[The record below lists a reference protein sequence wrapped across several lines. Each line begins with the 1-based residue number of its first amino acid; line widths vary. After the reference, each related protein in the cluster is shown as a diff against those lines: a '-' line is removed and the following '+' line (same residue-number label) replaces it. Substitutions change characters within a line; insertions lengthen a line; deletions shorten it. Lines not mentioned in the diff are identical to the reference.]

1 MQDAPALT
9 EIRAELDALDD
20 EIHALLMRRAAAV
33 ARLAASAAK
42 PAGTVLRPGR
52 EAAILRRLLARH
64 SGPLPRVALVR
75 IWREVFASSI
85 AQQGGLS
92 VAVPPEIPVGRLA
105 LEHFGAGTALKPQPS
120 LAAALAAVSAKA
132 AAAAVLPWPR
142 EGDEAGQE
150 WWMRLDGTLQ
160 VVARLPFLAAGTP
173 PLEAAIV
180 ALHPADDSGADMCLF
195 RIESAGE
202 EGRATIAARHP
213 GARVLAMRRDAG
225 LTRTLLEGPEVP
237 AGAVAL
243 GRYAIPERGA
253 A

>member
-1 MQDAPALT
+1 MPDAPALT

-20 EIHALLMRRAAAV
+20 EIHALLMRRAEAV

-52 EAAILRRLLARH
+52 EAAILRRLLRRH
-64 SGPLPRVALVR
+64 DGPLPRAALVR
-75 IWREVFASSI
+75 VWREVFASSV
-85 AQQGGLS
+85 AQQGGLA
-92 VAVPPEIPVGRLA
+92 VAVPPDIPLGRLA
-105 LEHFGAGTALKPQPS
+105 LEHFGAATALKPQPS
-120 LAAALAAVSAKA
+120 LAAALNAVSAKA

-142 EGDEAGQE
+142 EGDEPGQE
-150 WWMRLDGTLQ
+150 WWMRLDNTLQ
-160 VVARLPFLAAGTP
+160 VVARLPFLSAGAP

-180 ALHPADDSGADMCLF
+180 ALHGADASGEDLCLF
-195 RIESAGE
+195 RIEAPEG
-202 EGRATIAARHP
+202 EGRAAIAARHP
-213 GARVLAMRRDAG
+213 QARVLAMRREGG
-225 LTRTLLEGPEVP
+225 LTRALLEGPEVP